1 MLRTKKK
8 NLIRSTIK
16 KVSGLVLRFF
26 LNGEILKFCFP
37 RFFTFC
43 VFIFIVIIYFC
54 TLSDKIYK
62 PTSVYFFTYAEKI
75 LHAPIFCT
83 SGGKHSL
90 DPPYALDPPP
100 VW

>member
-26 LNGEILKFCFP
+26 LNGEIVKFCFP

-43 VFIFIVIIYFC
+43 VFIFIVTPPLGDSFKGIGPLENDSKNE
-54 TLSDKIYK
+54 TLWQGATFAFGPK
-62 PTSVYFFTYAEKI
+62 
-75 LHAPIFCT
+75 
-83 SGGKHSL
+83 
-90 DPPYALDPPP
+90 
-100 VW
+100 